1 MSKKRL
7 INNFRPNKLYELI
20 LVKIFEFKNT
30 ESIELFFPT
39 HITGVGLYHTYM
51 CLIYYIIL

>member
-30 ESIELFFPT
+30 ESIELF
-39 HITGVGLYHTYM
+39 
-51 CLIYYIIL
+51 CLT